1 MILVKNT
8 YFNKRH
14 RILRCLLCIYWVFY
28 KSIFEEIMKKLWFFS
43 QGMEEMMSYFTQ
55 KDIREILKNMDLK
68 EIIELMELCTKY
80 NEKGKESDAS

>member
-1 MILVKNT
+1 
-8 YFNKRH
+8 
-14 RILRCLLCIYWVFY
+14 
-28 KSIFEEIMKKLWFFS
+28 
-43 QGMEEMMSYFTQ
+43 MSYFTQ